1 MDKISW
7 INRLHQTEL
16 KEKGLNNEVK
26 DINENISRLIAKR
39 KNIFNKLKAN
49 ESERI
54 YLMSIRPEVMK
65 SLIIIQNKFSEINK

>member
-1 MDKISW
+1 
-7 INRLHQTEL
+7 L

-49 ESERI
+49 ESERKN
-54 YLMSIRPEVMK
+54 LMSIRLK
-65 SLIIIQNKFSEINK
+65 K

>member
-1 MDKISW
+1 
-7 INRLHQTEL
+7 L

-49 ESERI
+49 ESQRI
-54 YLMSIRPEVMK
+54 YLMSIRLK
-65 SLIIIQNKFSEINK
+65 K